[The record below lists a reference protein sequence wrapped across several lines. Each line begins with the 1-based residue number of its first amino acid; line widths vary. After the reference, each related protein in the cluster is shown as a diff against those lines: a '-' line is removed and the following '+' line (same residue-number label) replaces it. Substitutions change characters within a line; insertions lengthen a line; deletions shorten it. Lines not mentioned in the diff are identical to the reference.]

1 LFDGARG
8 AVEYFQAGHASSIL
22 VTRSMA
28 KLVTRSMAKAL
39 VGGSLSTLIRTRPAL
54 YCGRRATYGPLRG
67 GFALTPDLI
76 GLARPAGA
84 VLSRSHKSQKSFI
97 VSVLSPGAPA
107 SPRQPWTPHRPT
119 SQLPSAHRTSQDE
132 ANRPS
137 SSRADHHRCQPER
150 VHIAAES
157 SPRTPLG
164 HAPIPALQ
172 SAQPQ
177 QLIPRQSAL
186 EECVHRGVNTR
197 SRPAIDRVP
206 AKIVLS
212 GTSMSASSGVVEGP
226 ARAKETP
233 FAAFWNM

>member
-1 LFDGARG
+1 
-8 AVEYFQAGHASSIL
+8 
-22 VTRSMA
+22 M
-28 KLVTRSMAKAL
+28 
-39 VGGSLSTLIRTRPAL
+39 
-54 YCGRRATYGPLRG
+54 
-67 GFALTPDLI
+67 
-76 GLARPAGA
+76 
-84 VLSRSHKSQKSFI
+84 SRSHKSQKSFI
-97 VSVLSPGAPA
+97 VSVHSPGAQHLPDNRGRLIDRHP
-107 SPRQPWTPHRPT
+107 SCLQRTERPR
-119 SQLPSAHRTSQDE
+119 DE

-172 SAQPQ
+172 SAQPH
-177 QLIPRQSAL
+177 QLIPRQSAF
-186 EECVHRGVNTR
+186 EECIHRGSHTR

-206 AKIVLS
+206 AKIVVS